1 MTGHRQ
7 PSTVHRGAA
16 GSGARSALIT
26 GITGQDG
33 SYLAELL
40 LSKGYAVHG
49 LVRRASM
56 FNRSRI
62 EHLRAVPAAKL
73 LDGSYSLLGNS
84 GRKSSD
90 GSDSLVGETGKK
102 LSDGGSSLSGE
113 SSRPITDNFQP
124 ITASASLTLHYGDL
138 SDLTSL
144 RRLLKQIK
152 PDEVYHLAGQSH
164 VGLSF
169 EIPEVT
175 CEENGMATLG
185 LLEALRDLDHPVRF
199 YHAASSEIFGAPA
212 AAPQNESTAFNP
224 VSPYGCAK
232 AFAVHLCHVYRNA
245 YGLFACSGIAY
256 NHESP
261 RRGENFVTRKITL
274 GAARIKAGLQG
285 ALHLGNLDS
294 KRDWGY
300 APEYVEAMWRML
312 QQEKPRDY
320 VLATGKA
327 CSIREFAIAAFDEL
341 GIRLEFESTGLG
353 EFARRKDTDEV
364 VLTVDPKYFRP
375 AEPTE
380 LVGDASL
387 ARKELGW
394 SARTA
399 GTDVARIM
407 ARADY
412 AALSAENPSRQMTS

>member
-1 MTGHRQ
+1 MA
-7 PSTVHRGAA
+7 PSSHLPAPS
-16 GSGARSALIT
+16 SGARSALIT

-62 EHLRAVPAAKL
+62 EHLRAKREELKAEVPAPAFRDEVSREKA
-73 LDGSYSLLGNS
+73 GRILGGQQAATVPS
-84 GRKSSD
+84 P
-90 GSDSLVGETGKK
+90 
-102 LSDGGSSLSGE
+102 
-113 SSRPITDNFQP
+113 SRLPPPTS
-124 ITASASLTLHYGDL
+124 ASASLTLHYGDL

-164 VGLSF
+164 IGLSF

-185 LLEALRDLDHPVRF
+185 LLEALHDLDHPVRF

-212 AAPQNESTAFNP
+212 SAPQNETTPFNP
-224 VSPYGCAK
+224 VNPYGCAK

-245 YGLFACSGIAY
+245 YGLFACSGLSY

-285 ALHLGNLDS
+285 ALHLGNLEA

-312 QQEKPRDY
+312 QQDKPRDY

-375 AEPTE
+375 AEPSE

-394 SARTA
+394 APKTA

-407 ARADY
+407 ARADF
-412 AALSAENPSRQMTS
+412 AALAEG